1 MKIGTYY
8 AYWEKEWGNVDFVP
22 YIKKVKDLGFDILE
36 VSGGSLEELSDAEAK
51 HLGEEAKAQGIM
63 LTACIGLP
71 AQYDVSSTDENVR
84 LAGVAYMKRLL
95 DKMALADIHQI
106 GGIIY
111 AYWPCD
117 YSKPFDK
124 SVTREISIKS
134 VREIADYAKP
144 LGIKLTLEIVNRF
157 EQYLLN
163 TSEEAAAF
171 VKDVDRDNVFIM
183 LDSFHM
189 NIEEDSFREALLTAG
204 DKLGHFHIGEANRK
218 CPGFG
223 RLPWK
228 EMADAL
234 HEIGYDGTVVM
245 EPFVRPGGGVGSD
258 IKIWRDLSKGATD
271 AQLDADIKESCAFC
285 NRVFNGK

>member
-22 YIKKVKDLGFDILE
+22 YVKKVKELGFDILE
-36 VSGGSLEELSDAEAK
+36 VSGGSLEELSDEEAK
-51 HLGEEAKAQGIM
+51 RLGEEARAQGIM

-71 AQYDVSSTDENVR
+71 AQYDVSSTDEATR
-84 LAGVAYMKRLL
+84 KAGVTYMKRLL
-95 DKMALADIHQI
+95 DKMKVADIHQI

-117 YSKPFDK
+117 YSIPFDK
-124 SVTREISIKS
+124 AVTRRISIQS

-163 TSEEAAAF
+163 TAQEAADF
-171 VKDVDRDNVFIM
+171 VRDVDRDNVYIM

-189 NIEEDSFREALLTAG
+189 NIEEDSFRDAILTAG
-204 DKLGHFHIGEANRK
+204 SKLGHFHIGEANRK
-218 CPGFG
+218 VPGSG
-223 RLPWK
+223 RLPWD
-228 EMADAL
+228 EMAKAL
-234 HEIGYDGTVVM
+234 KEIGYDGTIVM
-245 EPFVRPGGGVGSD
+245 EPFVRPGGRVGAD
-258 IKIWRDLSKGATD
+258 IKVWRDLSNGADD
-271 AQLDADIKESCAFC
+271 AKLDADIRESCAFC
-285 NRVFNGK
+285 KRTFC